1 MKHNFTVRL
10 IVLAATSL
18 LSSGVFSQLSTQS
31 SLSATI
37 ASADEMALASMKAVS
52 EKMHKHFSKNFK
64 NATDIHVR
72 PEAGHTQ
79 VTYKDNGISG
89 SVQYNK
95 NGKWQY
101 SVRTFDAEKL
111 SDNIRNEVEIAYP
124 GYRVFGFVN
133 EIDVLDKTATLVM
146 IENRDSWKRVRLLDG
161 TIDTYEE
168 YRKAK

>member
-31 SLSATI
+31 SLSGAI
-37 ASADEMALASMKAVS
+37 ASADKMALASMKAVS
-52 EKMHKHFSKNFK
+52 EKMHRHFSRNFK

-72 PEAGHTQ
+72 PEADHTQ
-79 VTYKDNGISG
+79 VSFKDNGISG

-101 SVRTFDAEKL
+101 SVRTYDADRL
-111 SDNIRNEVEIAYP
+111 SDITRHEVEVAYP
-124 GYRVFGFVN
+124 GYSLFGFVN
-133 EIDVLDKTATLVM
+133 EIDVLNKTATLVM
-146 IENRDSWKRVRLLDG
+146 IENKDSWKRIRLVDN
-161 TIDTYEE
+161 TIDVYEE

>member
-18 LSSGVFSQLSTQS
+18 FSSGVFSQLSTQS
-31 SLSATI
+31 SFSASS
-37 ASADEMALASMKAVS
+37 ASTDKIALASMKGVS

-72 PEAGHTQ
+72 PESDHTQ
-79 VTYKDNGISG
+79 VRFKDNGISA

-101 SVRTFDAEKL
+101 SIRTYDAENL
-111 SDNIRNEVEIAYP
+111 SDITRDAVERSFP
-124 GYRVFGFVN
+124 GYQVFGFVN
-133 EIDVLDKTATLVM
+133 EIDVLNKTATLVM
-146 IENRDSWKRVRLLDG
+146 IENRDSWKRVRLLDNA
-161 TIDTYEE
+161 IDVYEE